1 MIDIFSR
8 GAVRQG
14 AALASSEKD
23 DESFPSL
30 KHARGMSS
38 DDLVSLIERSGLT
51 GKGGAVFPTYRKI
64 DLLRR
69 QASDQKYLVINGS
82 EHEPGSLKDR
92 YLLERHAAS
101 VLEGAL
107 ILAHAAGVCEVLI
120 TINEGAPVAISEAKA
135 ALEQFAG
142 GAGNGNAAVSVKVVA
157 VPDSYMVGEESALLE
172 VLEGRASLPRKKP
185 PFPVE
190 KGLNGFPTLV
200 QNVETVAHLPF
211 ILAHGADTYR
221 SLGVNG
227 AGVTLCTF
235 GTEFENSGVRTV
247 PLGISV
253 RELIYGYGGGLKSG
267 MEIKAVQPGG
277 PSAGFL
283 TASQFDTPFLDEPLK
298 FAGSALGC
306 ASIRAYSQADDMIA
320 VVAEIAEFFADNSC
334 GQCPQCRMETQMLST
349 IMKQTLF
356 GRGNPRLL
364 KQIPVIIKASVGK
377 GICGLIKMPVDPIL
391 SAMKNFG
398 SDFERYMVEA
408 ERTQ

>member
-8 GAVRQG
+8 AAVRQG
-14 AALASSEKD
+14 AQLGSQATA

-30 KHARGMSS
+30 KHARGMSA
-38 DDLVSLIERSGLT
+38 DDLLTLIERSGLT

-69 QASDQKYLVINGS
+69 QVADRKYLVINGS

-92 YLLERHAAS
+92 YLLECHAAS

-107 ILAHAAGVCEVLI
+107 ILAHAAGVCAVLI
-120 TINEGAPVAISEAKA
+120 TINEGATAAISA
-135 ALEQFAG
+135 AHAAIEDTA
-142 GAGNGNAAVSVKVVA
+142 GAGNANAAVSVKVVA
-157 VPDSYMVGEESALLE
+157 VQDSYMVGEESALLE
-172 VLEGRASLPRKKP
+172 VLEGRAPLPRTKP

-190 KGLNGFPTLV
+190 KGLNGYPTLI

-211 ILAHGADTYR
+211 IIAHGADTYR
-221 SLGVNG
+221 ALGVNG

-235 GTEFENSGVRTV
+235 GAEFKNSGVRTI

-267 MEIKAVQPGG
+267 MEIKSVQPGG

-283 TASQFDTPFLDEPLK
+283 TASQFDTPFLNETLK
-298 FAGSALGC
+298 LAGSALGC
-306 ASIRAYSQADDMIA
+306 AAIRAYAQEDDMIA
-320 VVAEIAEFFADNSC
+320 VVAEITEFFADNSC

-349 IMKQTLF
+349 IMKQTLA

-364 KQIPVIIKASVGK
+364 KQIPVIIRANVGK
-377 GICGLIKMPVDPIL
+377 GICGLIKMPVEPVL
-391 SAMKNFG
+391 SALKNFG
-398 SDFERYMVEA
+398 SEFDRYMVEA
-408 ERTQ
+408 EQTQ